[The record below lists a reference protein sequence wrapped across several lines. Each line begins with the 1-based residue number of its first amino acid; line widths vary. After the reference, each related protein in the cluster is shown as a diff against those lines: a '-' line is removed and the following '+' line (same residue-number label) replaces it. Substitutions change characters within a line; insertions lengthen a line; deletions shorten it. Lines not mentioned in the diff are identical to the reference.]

1 MDKRPNKVSILILTM
16 NEEVNIGACLEGVK
30 WADEIFVLDS
40 GSTDGTLAI
49 CREYTANLYSRKFDN
64 WSSQLN
70 WALSALPFRNEWL
83 FNVDADEIVS
93 DALAAEIIVAAESS
107 PDSVTTW
114 WLRRR
119 FIFLGKW
126 LRYSALYKSWILR
139 MFRHKR
145 VRFQRL
151 VNPVPVYEGESAYF
165 ANDLIHNDRKGFAA
179 LVARHNSYS
188 SYEAVESLRRL
199 YPQYLTDAERAST
212 LRDDSALKK
221 KKLLFERLPLFARPP
236 ARFAYMY
243 LFNLGFLDGLPGF
256 IYSFF
261 KLCYEFFICVKIYE
275 LKCMRA
281 SSHADAAPLKERNA
295 NAIGSRELQDGK
307 A

>member
-1 MDKRPNKVSILILTM
+1 MDKRPNRVSVLILTM
-16 NEEVNIGACLEGVK
+16 NEEVNIRACLEGVK

-40 GSTDGTLAI
+40 GSTDNTLAI
-49 CREYTANLYSRKFDN
+49 CREYTSNLYSRRFDN

-70 WALSALPFRNEWL
+70 WALSNLPFRNEWV

-93 DALAAEIIVAAESS
+93 DTLAAEIVNAAETS
-107 PDSVTTW
+107 PDSVTAW

-145 VRFQRL
+145 LRFQRL
-151 VNPVPVYEGESAYF
+151 VNPVPVYEGGDAYF
-165 ANDLIHNDRKGFAA
+165 VNDLIHDDRKGFSA

-199 YPQYLTDAERAST
+199 YPEYLTDAERAST
-212 LRDDSALKK
+212 LKDDSAIKK

-236 ARFAYMY
+236 ARFTYMY
-243 LFNLGFLDGLPGF
+243 FVNLGFLDGLEGF

-275 LKCMRA
+275 LRCERTPGLA
-281 SSHADAAPLKERNA
+281 GALPQTERNA
-295 NAIGSRELQDGK
+295 NAVGGRELQDRK